1 MTYDVFGSTY
11 TFLTPEWLW
20 LLVCLPLLWLPVF
33 WQRQRLVITSAALL
47 HSLAAVL
54 IVGALAGLNDEKAKG
69 ARVILERQVDRGLL
83 SAHDLLDSRLRRFI
97 GPVLG
102 TESGIDHIEDYAVA
116 LAKYRKANPSPFQGQ
131 YLSHDPEETP
141 ERRASIAEASKRRHE
156 STRIINLMIERYASK

>member
-1 MTYDVFGSTY
+1 MMRLRIGSLLACAVVVSIAAG
-11 TFLTPEWLW
+11 FALGVREGAKLGEMVEDPSRGVLAVRALTD
-20 LLVCLPLLWLPVF
+20 
-33 WQRQRLVITSAALL
+33 
-47 HSLAAVL
+47 
-54 IVGALAGLNDEKAKG
+54 LNDEKAKG
-69 ARVILERQVDRGLL
+69 ARVVLERQVDRGLL

-156 STRIINLMIERYASK
+156 STRIINLMI